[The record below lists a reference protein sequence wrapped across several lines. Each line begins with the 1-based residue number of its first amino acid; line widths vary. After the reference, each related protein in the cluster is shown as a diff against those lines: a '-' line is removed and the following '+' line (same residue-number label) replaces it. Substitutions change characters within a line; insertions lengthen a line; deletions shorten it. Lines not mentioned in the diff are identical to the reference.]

1 MSHLENNGSEHQP
14 FSSQIESTM
23 DAGASTVAYAEK
35 QIALR
40 HSERVTVDYNDPNKK
55 LVTGSF
61 YGIRLGEYKNL
72 ADRLVKI
79 SSNVVAL
86 TGRRAE
92 DVPRTDGKELHS
104 EVIFKTLDGNEEPF
118 PTVQLFREQGS
129 NDAKRVEVNGVE
141 WKNLENAKI
150 YSSGVQLQLSPDK
163 KKVAFF
169 DEAGNEGTS
178 IVENDKRWK
187 NKFPSRK
194 ESRYIGNELAV
205 FDLGTGLYVN
215 DVPWKIEDSAL
226 GEENQ
231 KGQRM
236 YRAMDR
242 TVTGKTAVV
251 LDAGYVRKDNQYEKE
266 RKTMVYFGDSD
277 GPKGKFELPRSFVD
291 GIAVDEIT
299 GLVANMVR
307 KDASSNPELYIQG
320 IKAKTSEDIK
330 SVISF
335 DFTDSIVTL
344 EYLTA
349 IGSVITERISVPQ
362 NFQELAKLDK
372 EEKARKEMHALL
384 DQKFFQEGASAAD
397 ILEKL
402 KNMESVMQMNQ
413 TLNERNTALN
423 RKNEE
428 LQVQNSQNELKLADL
443 SQVKQENEDYKNSNL
458 KLKSAL
464 LNGLKILEGA
474 TKKTLGGYDLNK
486 EALMA
491 ELKKGE

>member
-1 MSHLENNGSEHQP
+1 
-14 FSSQIESTM
+14 
-23 DAGASTVAYAEK
+23 
-35 QIALR
+35 
-40 HSERVTVDYNDPNKK
+40 
-55 LVTGSF
+55 
-61 YGIRLGEYKNL
+61 
-72 ADRLVKI
+72 
-79 SSNVVAL
+79 
-86 TGRRAE
+86 
-92 DVPRTDGKELHS
+92 
-104 EVIFKTLDGNEEPF
+104 
-118 PTVQLFREQGS
+118 
-129 NDAKRVEVNGVE
+129 
-141 WKNLENAKI
+141 
-150 YSSGVQLQLSPDK
+150 
-163 KKVAFF
+163 
-169 DEAGNEGTS
+169 
-178 IVENDKRWK
+178 
-187 NKFPSRK
+187 
-194 ESRYIGNELAV
+194 
-205 FDLGTGLYVN
+205 
-215 DVPWKIEDSAL
+215 
-226 GEENQ
+226 
-231 KGQRM
+231 
-236 YRAMDR
+236 
-242 TVTGKTAVV
+242 
-251 LDAGYVRKDNQYEKE
+251 VRKDNQYEKE

-402 KNMESVMQMNQ
+402 KNMESIMQMNQ